1 MNSKTSMDVFVKI
14 GTCLDRKFLWKMVKN
29 RSSGQK
35 YITGRRNMVLR
46 LEKKDRGSTR
56 MVSLTTGPYGR
67 TFWWKNYKNNS
78 NGLRYNRENEL
89 HRDLKRRPEDNNII
103 TNGEFGYMTL
113 LPVQAVLQQKI
124 LMKTFSE
131 SLKRLQIYNME
142 KECFRMV
149 TEGPRLVLWADNCN

>member
-1 MNSKTSMDVFVKI
+1 MGATIVASRVGTDFYFAVVASK
-14 GTCLDRKFLWKMVKN
+14 G
-29 RSSGQK
+29 G
-35 YITGRRNMVLR
+35 
-46 LEKKDRGSTR
+46 
-56 MVSLTTGPYGR
+56 
-67 TFWWKNYKNNS
+67 
-78 NGLRYNRENEL
+78 YNRENEL

-103 TNGEFGYMTL
+103 TNGEFGYMIL

-149 TEGPRLVLWADNCN
+149 TEGPRLVLWADIAISVSIAPNLLWGFSYTSAR

>member
-1 MNSKTSMDVFVKI
+1 
-14 GTCLDRKFLWKMVKN
+14 
-29 RSSGQK
+29 
-35 YITGRRNMVLR
+35 
-46 LEKKDRGSTR
+46 
-56 MVSLTTGPYGR
+56 
-67 TFWWKNYKNNS
+67 
-78 NGLRYNRENEL
+78 L

-149 TEGPRLVLWADNCN
+149 TEGPRLVLWADIAISVSIAPSLLWGFSYTSAR

>member
-1 MNSKTSMDVFVKI
+1 
-14 GTCLDRKFLWKMVKN
+14 
-29 RSSGQK
+29 
-35 YITGRRNMVLR
+35 
-46 LEKKDRGSTR
+46 
-56 MVSLTTGPYGR
+56 
-67 TFWWKNYKNNS
+67 
-78 NGLRYNRENEL
+78 L

-149 TEGPRLVLWADNCN
+149 TEGPRLVLWPTLQLVFPLPPVCFGDLAIHPPGKVLRVN

>member
-1 MNSKTSMDVFVKI
+1 M
-14 GTCLDRKFLWKMVKN
+14 
-29 RSSGQK
+29 
-35 YITGRRNMVLR
+35 
-46 LEKKDRGSTR
+46 
-56 MVSLTTGPYGR
+56 
-67 TFWWKNYKNNS
+67 
-78 NGLRYNRENEL
+78 

-149 TEGPRLVLWADNCN
+149 TEGPRLVLWADIAISVSIAPSLLWGFSYTSAR